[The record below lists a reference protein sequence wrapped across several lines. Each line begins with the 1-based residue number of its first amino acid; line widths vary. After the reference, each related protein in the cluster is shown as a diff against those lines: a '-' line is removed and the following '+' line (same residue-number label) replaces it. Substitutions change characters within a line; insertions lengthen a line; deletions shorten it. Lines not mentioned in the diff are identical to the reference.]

1 MTTAIILGLITGLLF
16 VVSIWI
22 ADWIIDR
29 AERPNRDFIGEGSH
43 GDCRTSALLNTQ
55 IHAGSIIGEGE

>member
-29 AERPNRDFIGEGSH
+29 AERPNRDPIRDFSDADSLTASLVNRINEGV
-43 GDCRTSALLNTQ
+43 
-55 IHAGSIIGEGE
+55 